1 MEPTRGNSFHQAL
14 LALTPA
20 LTSLG
25 YLSRDRDFGWKQA
38 LFYLLP
44 MLIPVFLTLPS
55 PLSWISKICGCI
67 STRTQKLQYSAR
79 IRLRS
84 WGEEPDAIVRLF
96 STVLWDWNRKNE
108 LVNCH
113 TIDEEAICARWSD
126 VEYDGFQPMFVNDQH
141 NTFWHRARPH
151 IQYKMWVERF
161 ADRDGI
167 YHPEI
172 FLQIQI
178 HEKGYTPRDIVNH
191 IDDIRKWAARIQN
204 DRDQKQRVL
213 VTTERTSRRN
223 EEEGNSPSF
232 MTYEFATTSTFAN
245 FFSEEADIV
254 KQDLVHFLTNKAA
267 YERTGKP
274 WTYTILNS
282 GPPGVGKTKLVKC
295 IAALTE
301 RTLIVINLNHIRDIT
316 MLYDAF
322 HSSVLAGQHVNHD
335 KRLYYIPEVDTQALE
350 ILKKR
355 DSLTEEIDD
364 AIPVVVNT
372 VKEDAGNG
380 DSGRRKHPFSKV
392 QGGTINTPKKPTLG
406 EILNVLD
413 GVPERHGHILV
424 LDTNHLDRLDP
435 ALIRPG
441 RVDRIISWNKL
452 SSTCIRAYLENYY
465 CTTIPK
471 SIQFPDRMYTAAEL
485 QAAVVQKSSWH
496 DFAIQPVCKRRS
508 GKN

>member
-1 MEPTRGNSFHQAL
+1 MEAPRGNSFHQAL

-25 YLSRDRDFGWKQA
+25 YLARDRDFGWKQA
-38 LFYLLP
+38 VFYLLP

-55 PLSWISKICGCI
+55 PWSWISKICGRI
-67 STRTQKLQYSAR
+67 SPTTQKLQYSAR
-79 IRLRS
+79 IRLRA
-84 WGEEPDAIVRLF
+84 WAEEPDAIVRLF

-126 VEYDGFQPMFVNDQH
+126 IEYEGFQPMFVNDPK
-141 NTFWHRARPH
+141 NTFWHRERPYIH
-151 IQYKMWVERF
+151 YKMWVERF

-172 FLQIQI
+172 FLQIQLRGK
-178 HEKGYTPRDIVNH
+178 EYTPRDLVNH
-191 IDDIRKWAARIQN
+191 IDYIRKLAERIQN
-204 DRDQKQRVL
+204 DHDQKQRVL
-213 VTTERTSRRN
+213 VTTERTGRRN
-223 EEEGNSPSF
+223 DEEGNSPSF
-232 MTYEFATTSTFAN
+232 MTYEFATTSTFDN
-245 FFSEEADIV
+245 FFSEEATLV
-254 KQDLVHFLTNKAA
+254 KQDLNHFMKNKAA

-295 IAALTE
+295 IAALTG

-335 KRLYYIPEVDTQALE
+335 KRLYYIPEVDTQALDV
-350 ILKKR
+350 LKKR
-355 DSLTEEIDD
+355 ESNDCNMVELED
-364 AIPVVVNT
+364 T
-372 VKEDAGNG
+372 VPPQTTTTTAA
-380 DSGRRKHPFSKV
+380 S
-392 QGGTINTPKKPTLG
+392 TINGRKQNAYSLSNNSQTPKKPTLG

-441 RVDRIISWNKL
+441 RVDRIITWNKM
-452 SSTCIRAYLENYY
+452 SSNSIRSYLENYY
-465 CTTIPK
+465 MTSIPK
-471 SIQFPDRMYTAAEL
+471 SVQFPDRMYTAAEL
-485 QAAVVQKSSWH
+485 QAAVVQTESWG